1 VRARARGKTARGRLL
16 ILLLLHQRLK
26 ARDKLITLSVA
37 RSAQLRLECLTRM
50 KSTTS
55 LMSSLA
61 TPEFFFFPEKM
72 QLLNS
77 GGDVLGIAA
86 VEVCQSIYTV
96 VVCDPI

>member
-1 VRARARGKTARGRLL
+1 
-16 ILLLLHQRLK
+16 
-26 ARDKLITLSVA
+26 
-37 RSAQLRLECLTRM
+37 M